1 MTKLNT
7 YLPLEVIMKSKKL
20 LSIWI
25 IKYNLPKLLPMEHK
39 ANQKLYEN
47 SKLTIADII
56 ENIK

>member
-1 MTKLNT
+1 
-7 YLPLEVIMKSKKL
+7 MKSKKL

-47 SKLTIADII
+47 YKLTIADII